1 MPGYESF
8 CSAPTPF
15 SSYSALLS
23 QKDSL
28 SFMMLASTAPPRN
41 TMCLRRGGSSMRIL
55 NFYTVSPSSTLSR
68 YSCFISLSSLDGS
81 PGYMVV
87 PPERTIK
94 NNQDVKKQH
103 VLFVYKPFLCCVGA
117 LVRGG
122 RPEVDVCSL
131 DGVEQQLGHPRSLHV
146 DEALLLLDVVSH
158 VAQLLLHHAHSL
170 KVGGV
175 VEGVT
180 AKKQELMAGKGLS
193 ISWLTLMRYRVMSRP
208 AMSSLRVRWGKEKP
222 SYTGQMWVTPSPE
235 SRTTPSEHSLNCH
248 IKALEPVLLKH
259 DLSNFLSV
267 LGGAG
272 GTEGVV
278 PQVEHV
284 LPGAHHTVLH
294 GVADLQHGAALAG
307 LITHHQVLLLKE
319 FLSN

>member
-1 MPGYESF
+1 MS
-8 CSAPTPF
+8 
-15 SSYSALLS
+15 
-23 QKDSL
+23 
-28 SFMMLASTAPPRN
+28 MLRLT
-41 TMCLRRGGSSMRIL
+41 
-55 NFYTVSPSSTLSR
+55 
-68 YSCFISLSSLDGS
+68 
-81 PGYMVV
+81 
-87 PPERTIK
+87 
-94 NNQDVKKQH
+94 
-103 VLFVYKPFLCCVGA
+103 GA

-146 DEALLLLDVVSH
+146 DEVRLEESFRGPEPLAAHLHLP
-158 VAQLLLHHAHSL
+158 AIGKLHHTKENISITAGL

-235 SRTTPSEHSLNCH
+235 SRTTP
-248 IKALEPVLLKH
+248 
-259 DLSNFLSV
+259 
-267 LGGAG
+267 AG

-307 LITHHQVLLLKE
+307 LITHHQVLSCE
-319 FLSN
+319 DYEE